1 MVADSETSQI
11 FVLLC
16 LDSGVTTY
24 AVHPGVVLTDLQ
36 RHWDT
41 SFFTGAKAMFYGL
54 GSLFLKN
61 AEEGAQTTIYCS
73 VDRKLAN
80 KTGLYYRLDRFSC
93 HFAAHGENIGRIQ
106 HLNIKISAAWS

>member
-1 MVADSETSQI
+1 
-11 FVLLC
+11 
-16 LDSGVTTY
+16 
-24 AVHPGVVLTDLQ
+24 VHPGVVLTDLQ

-41 SFFTGAKAMFYGL
+41 SFFSGAKAMFYGL

-80 KTGLYYRLDRFSC
+80 KTGLYYRLGRFSC
-93 HFAAHGENIGRIQ
+93 YFAKRQNTLGRLRLTEKILIKF
-106 HLNIKISAAWS
+106 HIYTFLNIKISAAWS